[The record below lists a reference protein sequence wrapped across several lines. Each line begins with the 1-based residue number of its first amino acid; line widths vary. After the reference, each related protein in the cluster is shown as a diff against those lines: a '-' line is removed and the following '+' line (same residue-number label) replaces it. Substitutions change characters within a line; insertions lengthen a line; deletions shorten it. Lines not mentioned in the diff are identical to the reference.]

1 LRVIRRVSITRQA
14 TEEREVTSERYET
27 PKLAVLGEIADLTE
41 GSTSGDPD
49 GADGAGSTEPVPSDV
64 RLKRDVRA
72 L

>member
-1 LRVIRRVSITRQA
+1 
-14 TEEREVTSERYET
+14 VTSERYET
-27 PKLAVLGEIADLTE
+27 PSVTILGDVADLTD

-49 GADGAGSTEPVPSDV
+49 SADGVGSTEPVPSDV